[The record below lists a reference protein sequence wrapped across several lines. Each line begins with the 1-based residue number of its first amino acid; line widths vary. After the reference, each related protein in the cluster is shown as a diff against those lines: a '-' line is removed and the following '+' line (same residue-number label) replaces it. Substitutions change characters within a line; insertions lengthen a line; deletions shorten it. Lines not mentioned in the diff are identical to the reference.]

1 MYCGNCGNKIEN
13 ENVSFCKKCGTKI
26 IKTPKKIN
34 KPKKH
39 ITVNFTSIARK
50 KSTKVVLV
58 VIVLILIYIFIN
70 NLFFSEDATI
80 KSYVKAYANND
91 YQKIIKLTNID
102 KNKFMSKKSLTEKYS
117 DKTNKYVKVDILS
130 TNRIKAEHSRTVAYK
145 TLDSEKNI
153 MNLKIKQ
160 VGRRYLIFKKYAI
173 TSTDLI
179 AKNVTITAPKDYKIT
194 IDNVV
199 LDNKYKI
206 KEKSSVITYKV
217 PLLLKKNVKEE
228 ITLSNNLTITNIKNV
243 YSNET
248 LTTKNLYNATIDEAS
263 NKNIKDKIKN
273 SITLIVNSAILNKD
287 KETIMDK
294 KFFTEKLLSSSTFI
308 DNYMVLKDKYSTK
321 EITSFK
327 IDNIKISSININ
339 DNKHLS
345 IKSTISYSYKNNGSK
360 RSGVR
365 SVIFGF
371 DNDLNIDELYISNLY
386 TLF

>member
-39 ITVNFTSIARK
+39 IAVNFTSIARK
-50 KSTKVVLV
+50 KSTKVVLA
-58 VIVLILIYIFIN
+58 VIVLIITYIFIN

-130 TNRIKAEHSRTVAYK
+130 TNKSRAEHSRTVAYK
-145 TLDSEKNI
+145 TQDSEKNI

-179 AKNVTITAPKDYKIT
+179 AKNVTITAPKDYKIA

-228 ITLSNNLTITNIKNV
+228 ITLSNNITITNIKNV

-248 LTTKNLYNATIDEAS
+248 LTTKNLYNATIDETS

-273 SITLIVNSAILNKD
+273 SITLIVNSAILN
-287 KETIMDK
+287 
-294 KFFTEKLLSSSTFI
+294 
-308 DNYMVLKDKYSTK
+308 
-321 EITSFK
+321 
-327 IDNIKISSININ
+327 
-339 DNKHLS
+339 
-345 IKSTISYSYKNNGSK
+345 
-360 RSGVR
+360 
-365 SVIFGF
+365 
-371 DNDLNIDELYISNLY
+371 
-386 TLF
+386 

>member
-130 TNRIKAEHSRTVAYK
+130 TNKSKAEHSRTVAYK

-217 PLLLKKNVKEE
+217 PLLLKK
-228 ITLSNNLTITNIKNV
+228 
-243 YSNET
+243 
-248 LTTKNLYNATIDEAS
+248 
-263 NKNIKDKIKN
+263 
-273 SITLIVNSAILNKD
+273 
-287 KETIMDK
+287 M
-294 KFFTEKLLSSSTFI
+294 
-308 DNYMVLKDKYSTK
+308 
-321 EITSFK
+321 
-327 IDNIKISSININ
+327 
-339 DNKHLS
+339 
-345 IKSTISYSYKNNGSK
+345 
-360 RSGVR
+360 
-365 SVIFGF
+365 
-371 DNDLNIDELYISNLY
+371 
-386 TLF
+386 